1 MCDDPERVAAAL
13 VGSLARYG
21 TGAVSG
27 DGIRGYGGPACAPQ
41 GTAVLA
47 YVVKHPG
54 SALLHIARAVRQNMA
69 AWRAVA
75 SVSVP
80 ALGKLLRNRVR

>member
-1 MCDDPERVAAAL
+1 MIRNGSQRHWSVHLLAMVLALSLVTGFAVTAGLRV
-13 VGSLARYG
+13 R
-21 TGAVSG
+21 
-27 DGIRGYGGPACAPQ
+27 RK

-54 SALLHIARAVRQNMA
+54 SALLHIARAVRRNMA

>member
-1 MCDDPERVAAAL
+1 MIRN
-13 VGSLARYG
+13 GSQRHWSVHLLAMVR
-21 TGAVSG
+21 
-27 DGIRGYGGPACAPQ
+27 
-41 GTAVLA
+41 
-47 YVVKHPG
+47 
-54 SALLHIARAVRQNMA
+54 ALLHIARAVRRNMA

>member
-13 VGSLARYG
+13 VGSLA

-27 DGIRGYGGPACAPQ
+27 DGIRGYSGPACAPQ

-80 ALGKLLRNRVR
+80 ALGKLLRNRVH

>member
-1 MCDDPERVAAAL
+1 MIRNGSQRHWSVHLLAMVLAL
-13 VGSLARYG
+13 SLV
-21 TGAVSG
+21 TGFAVTAG
-27 DGIRGYGGPACAPQ
+27 LRAPQ

-47 YVVKHPG
+47 YVKHPG
-54 SALLHIARAVRQNMA
+54 SALLHIARAVRRNMA